1 MSIPMRLPHRPATSV
16 AKCWRDMADDEEN
29 EERWFD
35 EMQRAKMLSR
45 PENARPHDDGQGQPS
60 GACCDERCCTSGSVH
75 RIGERTYECSLHG
88 RIHMCGTTYGDEHP
102 VIIETETGGVC
113 LFSGLVIDQNIVQ
126 DVAWSD
132 GRWAAHLMEVPCD
145 GQEEGEEGETSME
158 VDGPQT
164 RAQGGHERSSGR
176 CREQQQQRSETDMR
190 NFCMRVMRKLFDRG
204 KRQQC
209 DEKARARAIA
219 EAQMVDRAYV
229 KGCLRDNVMTSAPR
243 RRSLI
248 LATLARHARLPF
260 VRVPEETLR
269 RWAAAVDGV
278 WRVLTRETMIVHRD
292 PSSGR
297 RAVQTRRLTFV
308 FGVLHFMGSPDG
320 LRHESGVIVIRHDP
334 EISACLP
341 RPHDLETLGF
351 RQRCES
357 AGWKQLRVM
366 VHEAVESIAQRLL
379 GTSQRNQIAEVHSR
393 AAIRLSAMIA
403 LAILAQRRRGLS

>member
-1 MSIPMRLPHRPATSV
+1 
-16 AKCWRDMADDEEN
+16 
-29 EERWFD
+29 
-35 EMQRAKMLSR
+35 
-45 PENARPHDDGQGQPS
+45 
-60 GACCDERCCTSGSVH
+60 
-75 RIGERTYECSLHG
+75 
-88 RIHMCGTTYGDEHP
+88 
-102 VIIETETGGVC
+102 VIVETETGGVC

-126 DVAWSD
+126 DVLRSNA
-132 GRWAAHLMEVPCD
+132 RAAIRRADASGEGH
-145 GQEEGEEGETSME
+145 EEQDDEASMDVDDRQAGSREMDETSSR
-158 VDGPQT
+158 PW
-164 RAQGGHERSSGR
+164 
-176 CREQQQQRSETDMR
+176 QQQQRSEADMR
-190 NFCMRVMRKLFDRG
+190 NFCARVMRKLFDQG

-209 DEKARARAIA
+209 DERARTRAIA
-219 EAQMVDRAYV
+219 EAHTVDRAYV
-229 KGCLRDNVMTSAPR
+229 KGCLRDNVMTCAPR

-248 LATLARHARLPF
+248 LATLARHARPPF
-260 VRVPEETLR
+260 VRVSDETIR
-269 RWAAAVDGV
+269 RWAAYVDGV
-278 WRVLTRETMIVHRD
+278 WRVLTRETTRTTIDRRD

-366 VHEAVESIAQRLL
+366 VHDAVENIAQRLEVC
-379 GTSQRNQIAEVHSR
+379 QRDGIADVHSR

-403 LAILAQRRRGLS
+403 VAISAHRRRGLNLT

>member
-1 MSIPMRLPHRPATSV
+1 MESSE
-16 AKCWRDMADDEEN
+16 DEQN

-35 EMQRAKMLSR
+35 EMRRAKRMLSCQEQ
-45 PENARPHDDGQGQPS
+45 PEPADE
-60 GACCDERCCTSGSVH
+60 GAPRRTTCCDERCCTSGSVR

-88 RIHMCGTTYGDEHP
+88 RVHVCGTMDDDEHP
-102 VIIETETGGVC
+102 VIVETETGGVC

-126 DVAWSD
+126 DVMCPGASTVIGRADASGEGREEEDDGTSMDVD
-132 GRWAAHLMEVPCD
+132 GRQAGSREV
-145 GQEEGEEGETSME
+145 EETSST
-158 VDGPQT
+158 PW
-164 RAQGGHERSSGR
+164 
-176 CREQQQQRSETDMR
+176 QQQQRSEADMR
-190 NFCMRVMRKLFDRG
+190 NFCVRVMRKLFDQG

-209 DEKARARAIA
+209 DERARTRAMS
-219 EAQMVDRAYV
+219 EAQTVDRAYV
-229 KGCLRDNVMTSAPR
+229 KGCLRDNVMTCAPR

-248 LATLARHARLPF
+248 LATLARHARSPF
-260 VRVPEETLR
+260 VRVSDETIR
-269 RWAAAVDGV
+269 RWAAVVDCV
-278 WRVLTRETMIVHRD
+278 WRVLTRETTTIDRRD
-292 PSSGR
+292 PSGGR

-341 RPHDLETLGF
+341 RPRDLETLGF

-366 VHEAVESIAQRLL
+366 VHGAVENIAQRLEVCKRD
-379 GTSQRNQIAEVHSR
+379 GSADVHSR

-403 LAILAQRRRGLS
+403 VAISAQRRRGLT